1 MMLRTNKKKLKISK
15 AQIKNYI
22 IRGEVI
28 SFNYMFS
35 GTKGVDY
42 IRVVY
47 NGTPISINDYMWD
60 PHITMPTLRNTLR
73 AI

>member
-1 MMLRTNKKKLKISK
+1 
-15 AQIKNYI
+15 
-22 IRGEVI
+22 
-28 SFNYMFS
+28 MFS